1 MLSSLYM
8 FHLPFPKA
16 GAILPSVV
24 ALGRQGASCAAP
36 TAFSESLRLG
46 RTSKIIKSNL
56 QLNSTHTL
64 SCITKHHV
72 CLFYEHF
79 QGWWVTLPFPGSLF
93 HCFTTSNQEN
103 FPNTWPELPLSKFES
118 VSPHPQ
124 LPERRGQAPPCCDLF
139 SGSCREQ

>member
-36 TAFSESLRLG
+36 TAFLESSRLG

-56 QLNSTHTL
+56 QLSATTFPECREMCQSSMSTITL
-64 SCITKHHV
+64 SFKKNT
-72 CLFYEHF
+72 F
-79 QGWWVTLPFPGSLF
+79 QKAV
-93 HCFTTSNQEN
+93 
-103 FPNTWPELPLSKFES
+103 
-118 VSPHPQ
+118 
-124 LPERRGQAPPCCDLF
+124 
-139 SGSCREQ
+139 